1 MRTGL
6 FGGTFDPIH
15 MGHLF
20 VAETV
25 RNDFN
30 LDRIL
35 FIPAAIP
42 PNKVGLTFSPPEVR
56 MRMAALAVEENPHF
70 HVSDLEIRR
79 GGISYT
85 IDTIRWLKASEAWQ
99 EDELFLLIGSDSLLD
114 LRTWK
119 DPEALLDEI
128 RILVVKRP
136 DFDVES
142 VDSAF
147 RDRFELVQTPLIA
160 ISSTEIRERVRLRKS
175 IRYWVPEAVEAYIHR
190 KGLYR

>member
-15 MGHLF
+15 TGHLF

-25 RNDFN
+25 RNDFD

-56 MRMAALAVEENPHF
+56 MKMTALAIEKNPHF
-70 HVSDLEIRR
+70 QVSDIEVRM

-85 IDTIRWLKASEAWQ
+85 IDTIRRLKASEAWQ
-99 EDELFLLIGSDSLLD
+99 GDELFLLIGSDSLLD

-119 DPEALLDEI
+119 DPEALLEEI
-128 RILVVKRP
+128 QVLVVKRP
-136 DFDVES
+136 GFELEM
-142 VDSAF
+142 VDLAF
-147 RDRFELVQTPLIA
+147 RDRFELIQTPLVT
-160 ISSTEIRERVRLRKS
+160 ISSTEIRERIQSGKS
-175 IRYWVPEAVEAYIHR
+175 IRYWVPDVVEKYIHR